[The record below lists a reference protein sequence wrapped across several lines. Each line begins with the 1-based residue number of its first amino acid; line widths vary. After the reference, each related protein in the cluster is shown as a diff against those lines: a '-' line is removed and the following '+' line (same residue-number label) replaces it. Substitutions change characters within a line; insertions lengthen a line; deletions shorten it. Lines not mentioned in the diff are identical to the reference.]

1 MNFEA
6 PQPEEEI
13 KGESPQNSPEPSKS
27 PEQGEVKESEERLEA
42 EAQDLLEVAKMI
54 GEERGDS
61 EFPKEL
67 SREISQAKKV
77 GEEHPS
83 ALPRW
88 KKAVLAGT
96 LAMSLFA
103 AAPKP
108 DAEARGLFAKRPTQ
122 EQVKDRR
129 ERQQDRWGFKQKRMQ
144 QEERRWRHEEQGW
157 QHEERGLRHDEVERR
172 YEERQIYYTM
182 RRIGLFG
189 VLIGRALGEI
199 LQ

>member
-1 MNFEA
+1 MNFETT
-6 PQPEEEI
+6 QPEEET
-13 KGESPQNSPEPSKS
+13 KGEVPQNSPEPKES
-27 PEQGEVKESEERLEA
+27 PEQSESKESEERLEA
-42 EAQDLLEVAKMI
+42 EAQDLLETAKMI

-77 GEEHPS
+77 VEEHPS

-108 DAEARGLFAKRPTQ
+108 EAEARGLFAKRPTQ
-122 EQVKDRR
+122 EQVDNRR
-129 ERQQDRWGFKQKRMQ
+129 ERQQDRWTFQQKRMQ

-157 QHEERGLRHDEVERR
+157 RHEEQGLRHEETERR
-172 YEERQIYYTM
+172 YEERQMRDTM
-182 RRIGLFG
+182 RRISLFE
-189 VLIGRALGEI
+189 VLIIRTIGEI
-199 LQ
+199 VQ